1 MSNITQAEAELAQ
14 TISDVGTL
22 GAFILL
28 VFIVVRSCFL
38 IRAIFAD

>member
-1 MSNITQAEAELAQ
+1 MYITQAEAELSQ

-28 VFIVVRSCFL
+28 VFIVIRAYVL
-38 IRAIFAD
+38 IRRVVVD

>member
-1 MSNITQAEAELAQ
+1 MYITEAEAQLAQ

-28 VFIVVRSCFL
+28 ICIVIRAYVL
-38 IRAIFAD
+38 IRRVVLD

>member
-1 MSNITQAEAELAQ
+1 MHISEAEAELAQ

-28 VFIVVRSCFL
+28 IAIIIRSYVL
-38 IRAIFAD
+38 IRAAVVD